1 MLEGKKYKE
10 RKCEIKVC
18 VLLQEQRK
26 EIPLFNLNW
35 YQITKTTETLLTF
48 NRIKFVMMGT
58 TITVKSSQSFNSFS
72 FRVCYWHV
80 FCRSYKNDIDL
91 TIIIHYWLHTH
102 EFSGFQ
108 FSWYMYIQDFPKID
122 YSDIDA
128 RTELY

>member
-10 RKCEIKVC
+10 RKSEIKVC

-48 NRIKFVMMGT
+48 NRIKFVMMDT

-72 FRVCYWHV
+72 FKVYYWQV
-80 FCRSYKNDIDL
+80 FVEATKMI
-91 TIIIHYWLHTH
+91 
-102 EFSGFQ
+102 
-108 FSWYMYIQDFPKID
+108 
-122 YSDIDA
+122 
-128 RTELY
+128 